1 MVLPIQ
7 SQWLKPG
14 TEEKINVASFVK
26 KQMPSPFILEKKK
39 SLLTCSLESVRKR
52 LTSGNREYKSTT
64 FDQVLS

>member
-26 KQMPSPFILEKKK
+26 KQMPSPFILGKK